1 MMLRPLLKPKKV
13 RQARAEAGRQG
24 KAGGWPGPAS
34 PVQKYVPPPR
44 YITARKQVVE
54 PAQYV
59 PQLALPGPEPKNPS
73 SAETAV
79 SRDAGTTA
87 EAQVV
92 HVAKQDQAPG
102 TSPTTPSSSGHSAK
116 HGTDEAGSQLSEPNF
131 TWTPT
136 ASVGT
141 RKSYYFPDPPLPKE
155 VRFAMAL
162 LVLAILSVA
171 LLLAYDVYH
180 SFNHMPLR
188 SNVTASSLSPTT
200 TEPIPTPVFMR

>member
-92 HVAKQDQAPG
+92 HVAKQDQ
-102 TSPTTPSSSGHSAK
+102 
-116 HGTDEAGSQLSEPNF
+116 LSEPNF